1 MTISSCTFKAKN
13 TCNNLG
19 LLLLTI
25 PRAKNPEGLNLGDI
39 FSGEKIKVVYLQK
52 NANRSQTL
60 EV

>member
-1 MTISSCTFKAKN
+1 MTISSCTFKPKN

-39 FSGEKIKVVYLQK
+39 FSRETTDYAKNKGCVLAEKC
-52 NANRSQTL
+52 
-60 EV
+60 E